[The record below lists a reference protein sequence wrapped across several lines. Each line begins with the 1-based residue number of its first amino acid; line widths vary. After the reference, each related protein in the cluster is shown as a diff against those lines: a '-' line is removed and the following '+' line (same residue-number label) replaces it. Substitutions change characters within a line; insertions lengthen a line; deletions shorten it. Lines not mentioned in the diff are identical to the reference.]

1 MIASRNP
8 VQDDHALHFDARG
21 ISQCV
26 RHAAILGALD
36 ALKPGKVMRLTNDHD
51 PLLLLSQLQQR
62 FGSTLAVGYVE
73 RAPGTVVIDFVMTPD
88 AEEKPDNCGCCG
100 KCG

>member
-1 MIASRNP
+1 MIASFH
-8 VQDDHALHFDARG
+8 DEHALHFDARG

-26 RHAAILGALD
+26 RDAAILGALD
-36 ALKPGKVMRLTNDHD
+36 ALKPGKAMRLINDHD

-62 FGSTLAVGYVE
+62 FGRTLAVGYIE
-73 RAPGTVVIDFVMTPD
+73 RAPGTFVIDFAMTAD
-88 AEEKPDNCGCCG
+88 AEEKLDNCGCCG